1 MFKEQESMRMLQEKQ
16 EQLKILIEEKEKRED
31 EERRIKA
38 E

>member
-16 EQLKILIEEKEKRED
+16 EHLKILIEEKEKRED
-31 EERRIKA
+31 EERRVKA

>member
-1 MFKEQESMRMLQEKQ
+1 MRMLQEKQ

-31 EERRIKA
+31 EERRVKA

>member
-31 EERRIKA
+31 EERRVKA